1 MNLYRVAPL
10 ARSDLDEIWAYIA
23 ADSVTA
29 ADRMMDRFQELF
41 KMLGRQTLI
50 GEARDDIL
58 PGVRSFPAGKYVIYY
73 RPAGAGVQIIRVI
86 HGARDIYNPL

>member
-1 MNLYRVAPL
+1 MSLYRVAPL
-10 ARSDLDEIWAYIA
+10 ARSDLDEIWTYIA

-41 KMLGRQTLI
+41 KMLGRQPLI

-58 PGVRSFPAGKYVIYY
+58 PGVRSFPAGKYVIYD
-73 RPAGAGVQIIRVI
+73 RPAGTGVQIFRVI